1 MEFQEGDGHTSSAKS
16 STNLLA
22 PVLNDNSYS
31 TEHPHNEVES
41 ELAQAS
47 CTASPFTAV
56 ASSDENLRSVSSEQS
71 PEQVKPSSARSIDL
85 VRRNAN
91 TCHRT
96 AKYPKYASEDARR
109 ATMTNFPRE
118 KFQDVESLVAAGFF
132 YDGYMDRV
140 ICFSCGGALFHWDE
154 HDDPLIEHV
163 RWYPDCAYVTL
174 CLGPQE
180 NAEIS
185 KRQQD
190 VLETKEK
197 EEYEVQEIDE
207 VIARNVDSSCLEF
220 YQKFN
225 ITQDTFRKAVRML
238 LKKGV
243 PIAGIEKSHIE
254 ESLKEITRISKND
267 VKVTRKQTSSSVQ
280 NPCAVC
286 LDDEKSVLFLPCQHL
301 VACVNCASA
310 VDTCPMC
317 RTPIKSAIRA
327 FFC

>member
-1 MEFQEGDGHTSSAKS
+1 MELQGGDAHSSSAKG
-16 STNLLA
+16 STNPLEQR
-22 PVLNDNSYS
+22 LNDNAHS
-31 TEHPHNEVES
+31 TQQPQNEGES

-47 CTASPFTAV
+47 SAASPFTSV
-56 ASSDENLRSVSSEQS
+56 TSSEENVSSAFSEQS
-71 PEQVKPSSARSIDL
+71 PEQAKTSSTRNVDSA
-85 VRRNAN
+85 RRNAN
-91 TCHRT
+91 TSHRP
-96 AKYPKYASEDARR
+96 AMYPKYASEDARR
-109 ATMTNFPRE
+109 ATMANFPRD
-118 KFQDVESLVAAGFF
+118 KFQDVESLVAAGLF

-140 ICFSCGGALFHWDE
+140 ICFSCGGALFNWDE
-154 HDDPLIEHV
+154 YDDPLVEHV
-163 RWYPDCAYVTL
+163 RWYPNCAYVTL

-190 VLETKEK
+190 VLETKDK

-207 VIARNVDSSCLEF
+207 VIAKNVDSSCLEF

-225 ITQDTFRKAVRML
+225 ITQETFRKAVRLL

-243 PIAGIEKSHIE
+243 PIAAIEKSHIE

-267 VKVTRKQTSSSVQ
+267 VKVTRKQASSSAQ

>member
-1 MEFQEGDGHTSSAKS
+1 MEFQEGDAPTSSAKG
-16 STNLLA
+16 STNPLSPL
-22 PVLNDNSYS
+22 LNDNAHS
-31 TEHPHNEVES
+31 TEQRQNEGDS

-47 CTASPFTAV
+47 SAASPFT
-56 ASSDENLRSVSSEQS
+56 SVTPSEKNESFVFSEQS
-71 PEQVKPSSARSIDL
+71 PEQVETSSACSIDPT
-85 VRRNAN
+85 RRNVNA
-91 TCHRT
+91 CHRT
-96 AKYPKYASEDARR
+96 AKHPKYASEDARR
-109 ATMTNFPRE
+109 ATMANFPRE

-163 RWYPDCAYVTL
+163 RWYPDCAYVIL

-190 VLETKEK
+190 VLETKDK
-197 EEYEVQEIDE
+197 EEHEVQEIDE
-207 VIARNVDSSCLEF
+207 VIARNIDSSCLEF

-225 ITQDTFRKAVRML
+225 ITQETFRKAVRML
-238 LKKGV
+238 LKKGI
-243 PIAGIEKSHIE
+243 PIADIEKSHIE
-254 ESLKEITRISKND
+254 ESLKEITRISKTD
-267 VKVTRKQTSSSVQ
+267 VKMTRKQTSSSVQ

-286 LDDEKSVLFLPCQHL
+286 LDDEKSVLFLPCQHP

-310 VDTCPMC
+310 VGTCP
-317 RTPIKSAIRA
+317 IVQELQSRA
-327 FFC
+327 PSGLFC

>member
-1 MEFQEGDGHTSSAKS
+1 MEFQEGDAHTSSAKS
-16 STNLLA
+16 RTNPLA
-22 PVLNDNSYS
+22 PVLNDNSHS
-31 TEHPHNEVES
+31 SEHPHNEVES

-47 CTASPFTAV
+47 CTAPPSTAV

-71 PEQVKPSSARSIDL
+71 PEQVKPSSTRSIDL

-96 AKYPKYASEDARR
+96 AMYPKYASEDARR

-163 RWYPDCAYVTL
+163 RWYPDCAYVLL

-190 VLETKEK
+190 VLET
-197 EEYEVQEIDE
+197 
-207 VIARNVDSSCLEF
+207 VISNTLR
-220 YQKFN
+220 
-225 ITQDTFRKAVRML
+225 
-238 LKKGV
+238 V

-267 VKVTRKQTSSSVQ
+267 QTSPSVQ

>member
-1 MEFQEGDGHTSSAKS
+1 MEFQEGDAHTSSAKG
-16 STNLLA
+16 STNPHSQL
-22 PVLNDNSYS
+22 LNDDSHS

-47 CTASPFTAV
+47 SAGSELALT
-56 ASSDENLRSVSSEQS
+56 SSEKNESSVFSEQS
-71 PEQVKPSSARSIDL
+71 PEQSKTSSACSIDPA
-85 VRRNAN
+85 RRNVN
-91 TCHRT
+91 TCHKT
-96 AKYPKYASEDARR
+96 AKHPKYASEDARR
-109 ATMTNFPRE
+109 ATMANFPRE

-140 ICFSCGGALFHWDE
+140 ICFSCGGALFNWDE
-154 HDDPLIEHV
+154 YDDPLIEHV
-163 RWYPDCAYVTL
+163 RWYPDCAYVIL

-190 VLETKEK
+190 VLETKDK

-207 VIARNVDSSCLEF
+207 VIAKNIDSSCLEF

-243 PIAGIEKSHIE
+243 PIASIEKSHIE
-254 ESLKEITRISKND
+254 ASLKEITRISKND
-267 VKVTRKQTSSSVQ
+267 VKVSRKQTSSSVQ

>member
-1 MEFQEGDGHTSSAKS
+1 MEFQEGGAHTSSAKGS
-16 STNLLA
+16 FNQLA
-22 PVLNDNSYS
+22 PLLNDNAHL
-31 TEHPHNEVES
+31 TEQPQNEGES

-47 CTASPFTAV
+47 ASPFTSV
-56 ASSDENLRSVSSEQS
+56 TSSEKNENSMFSEQS
-71 PEQVKPSSARSIDL
+71 PEQVKTSSTCSIDS
-85 VRRNAN
+85 VQRNAN

-96 AKYPKYASEDARR
+96 ARHPEYASEDARR

-140 ICFSCGGALFHWDE
+140 ICFSCGGALFNWDE
-154 HDDPLIEHV
+154 YDDPLIEHV
-163 RWYPDCAYVTL
+163 RWYPDCAYVIL

-190 VLETKEK
+190 VLETKDK

-207 VIARNVDSSCLEF
+207 VIAKNIDSSCLEF

-254 ESLKEITRISKND
+254 ASLKEITRISKND

>member
-1 MEFQEGDGHTSSAKS
+1 MA
-16 STNLLA
+16 
-22 PVLNDNSYS
+22 
-31 TEHPHNEVES
+31 
-41 ELAQAS
+41 
-47 CTASPFTAV
+47 
-56 ASSDENLRSVSSEQS
+56 
-71 PEQVKPSSARSIDL
+71 
-85 VRRNAN
+85 
-91 TCHRT
+91 
-96 AKYPKYASEDARR
+96 
-109 ATMTNFPRE
+109 NFPRE

-163 RWYPDCAYVTL
+163 RWYPDCAYVIL

-190 VLETKEK
+190 VLETKDK
-197 EEYEVQEIDE
+197 EEHEVQEIDE
-207 VIARNVDSSCLEF
+207 VIAKNIDSSCLEF

-225 ITQDTFRKAVRML
+225 ITQETFRKAVRML
-238 LKKGV
+238 LKKGIT
-243 PIAGIEKSHIE
+243 IADIKKSHIE
-254 ESLKEITRISKND
+254 ESLKEITRISKTD
-267 VKVTRKQTSSSVQ
+267 VKMTRKQTSSSVQ